1 MDGMRCVKGWIR
13 LCRIQ
18 PLIVLWQLTR
28 IVDFTFRFGAL
39 FLCLRV
45 CMDGCAVVADGYG
58 GGLMGVTGVLGRE
71 AERTCGLLDIAHRQ
85 RDAVALVVYAY
96 HLDRDVLLQLY
107 HSARVGDKLVGQL

>member
-1 MDGMRCVKGWIR
+1 MRCVKGWIR

-45 CMDGCAVVADGYG
+45 CMDGCAVVADDYV
-58 GGLMGVTGVLGRE
+58 GGLMGSDRSAGRE
-71 AERTCGLLDIAHRQ
+71 AEWTCGHLDIAHRQ
-85 RDAVALVVYAY
+85 RDAVTLVVYAY

>member
-28 IVDFTFRFGAL
+28 FVDFTFRFCAL

-45 CMDGCAVVADGYG
+45 CMDGCAVVADDYV
-58 GGLMGVTGVLGRE
+58 GGLMGSDRSAGRE
-71 AERTCGLLDIAHRQ
+71 AEWTCGHLDIAHRQ
-85 RDAVALVVYAY
+85 RDAVTLVVYAY

-107 HSARVGDKLVGQL
+107 HCARV